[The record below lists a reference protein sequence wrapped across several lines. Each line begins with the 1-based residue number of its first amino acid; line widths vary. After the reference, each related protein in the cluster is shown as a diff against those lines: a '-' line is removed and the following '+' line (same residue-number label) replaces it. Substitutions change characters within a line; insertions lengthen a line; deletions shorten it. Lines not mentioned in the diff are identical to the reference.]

1 MKCVSALYYCSKS
14 DSKEEQYGIL
24 VDYSA
29 MKDMLK
35 VEMAVKEQNA
45 KML

>member
-1 MKCVSALYYCSKS
+1 MDALFFCSKS

-24 VDYSA
+24 IDYSA